1 MRFKIADLVAVN
13 METLKAK
20 DDVFDVEYVDTG
32 SVTAGVFGPAEY
44 FESLQ
49 QAPSRAR
56 RVAMAGDTVYSTVR
70 PNQRHFGFITDELAN
85 RVYSTGFAVLHPNPE
100 KVLPYYFY
108 LIMNQEWV
116 TETLHSIGSGSTSAY
131 PSIKP
136 GDILN
141 LEVEVPTL
149 EKQRLI
155 VNIFQSLDGKMLIN
169 NQINDNLVALA
180 GTIWRNF
187 DVYESKEVRDLF
199 DVKYGKTMPKTQLT
213 STGVPVFGANG
224 MIGYTDKPVMLPD
237 YSVVITSRGSG
248 SGDVQLM
255 DKGVFVTN
263 NLLTIE
269 SKHPQSNWATW
280 QMLEQANIQGAVT
293 GSAQP
298 QLTIENFARVVVNIP
313 DKDTIQKFNEV
324 SENFEQIYWA
334 NKNEIKLLTET
345 RDTLLRKLIG

>member
-1 MRFKIADLVAVN
+1 

-20 DDVFDVEYVDTG
+20 DDVFDVEYADTG
-32 SVTAGVFGPAEY
+32 SVTAGIFGPAEY
-44 FESLQ
+44 FESLR

-70 PNQRHFGFITDELAN
+70 PNQRHFGFITNKLAN
-85 RVYSTGFAVLHPNPE
+85 RIYSTGFAVLHPNPE

-108 LIMNQEWV
+108 LTMNQEWV
-116 TETLHSIGSGSTSAY
+116 TETLQSVGSGSTSAY
-131 PSIKP
+131 PSIRP

-141 LEVEVPTL
+141 LEVEVPDL
-149 EKQRLI
+149 ETQRRI
-155 VNIFQSLDGKMLIN
+155 VNIFQSLDGKMLVN

-255 DKGVFVTN
+255 DKGVFMTN
-263 NLLTIE
+263 NLLTIK

-280 QMLEQANIQGAVT
+280 QMLKQANIQGAVT

>member
-169 NQINDNLVALA
+169 NQINDNLVA
-180 GTIWRNF
+180 
-187 DVYESKEVRDLF
+187 
-199 DVKYGKTMPKTQLT
+199 
-213 STGVPVFGANG
+213 
-224 MIGYTDKPVMLPD
+224 
-237 YSVVITSRGSG
+237 
-248 SGDVQLM
+248 
-255 DKGVFVTN
+255 
-263 NLLTIE
+263 
-269 SKHPQSNWATW
+269 
-280 QMLEQANIQGAVT
+280 
-293 GSAQP
+293 
-298 QLTIENFARVVVNIP
+298 
-313 DKDTIQKFNEV
+313 
-324 SENFEQIYWA
+324 
-334 NKNEIKLLTET
+334 
-345 RDTLLRKLIG
+345 

>member
-1 MRFKIADLVAVN
+1 M
-13 METLKAK
+13 
-20 DDVFDVEYVDTG
+20 
-32 SVTAGVFGPAEY
+32 
-44 FESLQ
+44 
-49 QAPSRAR
+49 
-56 RVAMAGDTVYSTVR
+56 
-70 PNQRHFGFITDELAN
+70 
-85 RVYSTGFAVLHPNPE
+85 
-100 KVLPYYFY
+100 
-108 LIMNQEWV
+108 
-116 TETLHSIGSGSTSAY
+116 
-131 PSIKP
+131 
-136 GDILN
+136 
-141 LEVEVPTL
+141 
-149 EKQRLI
+149 
-155 VNIFQSLDGKMLIN
+155 
-169 NQINDNLVALA
+169 ALA

-269 SKHPQSNWATW
+269 SKHPQPNWATW
-280 QMLEQANIQGAVT
+280 QMLEQANIQEAVT

>member
-1 MRFKIADLVAVN
+1 MHSLYVLYRF
-13 METLKAK
+13 
-20 DDVFDVEYVDTG
+20 
-32 SVTAGVFGPAEY
+32 
-44 FESLQ
+44 
-49 QAPSRAR
+49 R
-56 RVAMAGDTVYSTVR
+56 
-70 PNQRHFGFITDELAN
+70 
-85 RVYSTGFAVLHPNPE
+85 
-100 KVLPYYFY
+100 
-108 LIMNQEWV
+108 
-116 TETLHSIGSGSTSAY
+116 
-131 PSIKP
+131 PSIC
-136 GDILN
+136 
-141 LEVEVPTL
+141 V
-149 EKQRLI
+149 
-155 VNIFQSLDGKMLIN
+155 
-169 NQINDNLVALA
+169 NDNLVALA